1 MVWTKGKESVY
12 SIRVFQ
18 TSGKY
23 RIVGVVRD
31 RIKFALR
38 NKLCRNL
45 HHYICMI
52 GPLAYWCKRSIEIGI
67 STCNVPIL

>member
-1 MVWTKGKESVY
+1 MVSTKGKESVY

-18 TSGKY
+18 TRGKY

-38 NKLCRNL
+38 NKLYYYN
-45 HHYICMI
+45 
-52 GPLAYWCKRSIEIGI
+52 PLVLFSILIEFFEI
-67 STCNVPIL
+67 

>member
-1 MVWTKGKESVY
+1 MARTKGKESVY
-12 SIRVFQ
+12 SIHVFQ

-52 GPLAYWCKRSIEIGI
+52 GPLAY
-67 STCNVPIL
+67 